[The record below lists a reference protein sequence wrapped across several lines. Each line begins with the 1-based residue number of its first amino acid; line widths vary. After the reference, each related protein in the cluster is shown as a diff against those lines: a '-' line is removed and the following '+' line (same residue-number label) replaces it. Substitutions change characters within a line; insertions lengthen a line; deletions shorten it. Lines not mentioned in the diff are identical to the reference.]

1 MSSPPN
7 PPEAPRRYG
16 WTLRR
21 ILWFAK
27 GEVREIS
34 FKLAALKYFDESSV
48 CELNVLLTLALSVPF
63 AFFAIGWWGYSMWW
77 GLASVWG
84 FKYNRFNRSMRR
96 DFLTLCLDASTAIC
110 SFEPTQP
117 TLVSGDTLDRVRL
130 SRPRAR

>member
-7 PPEAPRRYG
+7 PPEGPCRYG

-21 ILWFAK
+21 ILWFEK
-27 GEVREIS
+27 GELREIS
-34 FKLAALKYFDESSV
+34 CKLAALKYFDESSV

-84 FKYNRFNRSMRR
+84 FKQSIQSLNEKRFF
-96 DFLTLCLDASTAIC
+96 DPL
-110 SFEPTQP
+110 P
-117 TLVSGDTLDRVRL
+117 
-130 SRPRAR
+130 